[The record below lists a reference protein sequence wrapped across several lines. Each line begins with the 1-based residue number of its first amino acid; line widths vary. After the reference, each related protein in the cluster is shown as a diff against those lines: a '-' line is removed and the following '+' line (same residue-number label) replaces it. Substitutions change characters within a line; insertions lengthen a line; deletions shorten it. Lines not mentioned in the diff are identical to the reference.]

1 MGQLSSNTPWLS
13 IVGVVGDVKYRG
25 LPENPTAD
33 PDMYFPFLD
42 RNQQLSLVIRTSVAP
57 DALTA
62 PVRAAIRELNSSIPV
77 YNVATMAELVG
88 RQTARSRFMMWLMGV
103 FAAIAL
109 LLSVVGIYGVMSYLI
124 TQRTHEIGIRIALGA
139 QAAEI
144 LRLIVGHGAR
154 LIAAGLVIG
163 AAVSIA
169 LQRLIAGLLFGV
181 GPTDAS
187 AGLAVALLA
196 AVALFACYVPAWR
209 ATRIDPLS
217 ALRHE

>member
-1 MGQLSSNTPWLS
+1 
-13 IVGVVGDVKYRG
+13 
-25 LPENPTAD
+25 
-33 PDMYFPFLD
+33 
-42 RNQQLSLVIRTSVAP
+42 
-57 DALTA
+57 
-62 PVRAAIRELNSSIPV
+62 
-77 YNVATMAELVG
+77 
-88 RQTARSRFMMWLMGV
+88 MWLMGV

-109 LLSVVGIYGVMSYLI
+109 LLSVVGIYGVMSYLV
-124 TQRTHEIGIRIALGA
+124 TQRTREIGIRIALGA

-154 LIAAGLVIG
+154 LIAAGIVIG
-163 AAVSIA
+163 AAMSIA

-209 ATRIDPLS
+209 ATRVDPLS